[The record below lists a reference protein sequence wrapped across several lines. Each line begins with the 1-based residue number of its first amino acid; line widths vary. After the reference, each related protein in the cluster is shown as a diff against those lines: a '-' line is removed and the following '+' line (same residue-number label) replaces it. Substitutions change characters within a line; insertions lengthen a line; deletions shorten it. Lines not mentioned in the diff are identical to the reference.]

1 MTVKNNEGNTP
12 LDVCKYTSNDKIVS
26 LFSTY
31 NPKRS
36 ELLKHNYVVLLLV

>member
-1 MTVKNNEGNTP
+1 MTVKNNVGNTP
-12 LDVCKYTSNDKIVS
+12 LDECQDASKDEIVS

-36 ELLKHNYVVLLLV
+36 ELLKHN